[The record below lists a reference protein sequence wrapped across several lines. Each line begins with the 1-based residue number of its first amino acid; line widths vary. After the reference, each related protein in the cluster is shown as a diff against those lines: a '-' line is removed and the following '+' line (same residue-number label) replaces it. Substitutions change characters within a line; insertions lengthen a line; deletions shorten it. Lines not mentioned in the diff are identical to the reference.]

1 MFVFFLMI
9 RRPPRSTRTDT
20 LFPYTTLFRSGDK
33 LEGGGHE
40 MSWSGGE
47 RNRLA
52 IGHLQNV
59 EAAVA
64 VEHVD
69 DAVLIHVDDV
79 GLRARLAADRLRHE
93 GAEHLRR
100 AGIGDREATPPAGAP
115 GDRTSAEYG
124 QRVSIRVK
132 PW

>member
-1 MFVFFLMI
+1 MRISDWSSDVCSSDL
-9 RRPPRSTRTDT
+9 
-20 LFPYTTLFRSGDK
+20 
-33 LEGGGHE
+33 

-64 VEHVD
+64 VAHVD
-69 DAVLIHVDDV
+69 DAVLIHVDVV

-93 GAEHLRR
+93 GADLLRR
-100 AGIGDREATPPAGAP
+100 EGIGDVDDAQPAGEP
-115 GDRTSAEYG
+115 GGEDQRIVQLLAGLMGAAAARRSGAGRRAEE
-124 QRVSIRVK
+124 K
-132 PW
+132 TAE